1 MKGDRNNSKRSKKYS
16 ITKFL
21 SSFKMSFPWQGKL
34 TIIGIVFSIF
44 LVGLTCFFQ
53 IDRTKDTINFIAFSQ
68 GSDAYY
74 DRLEEVRDEYNDEDK
89 EFSEL
94 VITSTFSI
102 MQNHIEDF
110 SYDDMSKNRMREVA
124 DLMLNEAEHDDGSVT
139 YTAKGEEAVKKSL
152 ADYFKDVDP
161 SLPDVTCKRMAE
173 DVYDYVD
180 DYLDFIGENETEGT
194 NSTGNMC
201 TYDVNG
207 EAVSGLKVRLMQAG
221 SVGSLGHCGGTYGEP
236 MEGEELV
243 DFEKYVLGV
252 AYAEI
257 GEAPEAAFKA
267 QLIMAR
273 TFALQ
278 RPSSMNNA
286 NGLKLAQENG
296 QWILQI
302 TNCVSDQVYCD
313 PDKGCSKDG
322 SSQYNMLYSGLD
334 HSVTYKGPLPEDSQ
348 LRTWAK
354 EVAGKVLVDSSGD
367 LVTTSYNS
375 SRQNSISDMANA
387 GYDYTDILVN
397 IYGSGVELTEA
408 NCTSDTG
415 DWANWKQYN
424 ESWSNVPIGASG
436 KNIRQIGCLATSIS
450 MLVAKSGVIST
461 SPDSPFSES
470 DFNPGTFVQTL
481 NDNNGFT
488 SGGALNWYSVTNI
501 LPNFKF
507 VGKTTL
513 SGMGKSDKLDT
524 ISSQL
529 EKGYYCTV
537 EVKGS
542 TGQHWVAVDR
552 VEGNTIY
559 MYDPAST
566 ATDMWNQYNWSN
578 TSDMGC
584 FSVGS

>member
-1 MKGDRNNSKRSKKYS
+1 MKGDRNKKRSKKS
-16 ITKFL
+16 KIAMFL
-21 SSFKMSFPWQGKL
+21 SSFKLSFPWQGKL

-44 LVGLTCFFQ
+44 LVCLTCFFQ
-53 IDRTKDTINFIAFSQ
+53 IDRTINSINYIAYSNAEMEYYERLKEVKEEYSNEEKD
-68 GSDAYY
+68 
-74 DRLEEVRDEYNDEDK
+74 
-89 EFSEL
+89 FSEL
-94 VITSTFSI
+94 AITSTFTILQQYVQDIS
-102 MQNHIEDF
+102 F
-110 SYDDMSKNRMREVA
+110 DDMSKKRMREVA
-124 DLMLNEAEHDDGSVT
+124 DLMLDEVESDNGNIS
-139 YTAKGEEAVKKSL
+139 YTAKDEEAIKESL
-152 ADYFKDVDP
+152 SDYFKHFDSDLSDNIRAQMAQDVF
-161 SLPDVTCKRMAE
+161 
-173 DVYDYVD
+173 DYIA
-180 DYLDFIGENETEGT
+180 DYLEFIGENESEDT

-450 MLVAKSGVIST
+450 MLVAKSGVIGT